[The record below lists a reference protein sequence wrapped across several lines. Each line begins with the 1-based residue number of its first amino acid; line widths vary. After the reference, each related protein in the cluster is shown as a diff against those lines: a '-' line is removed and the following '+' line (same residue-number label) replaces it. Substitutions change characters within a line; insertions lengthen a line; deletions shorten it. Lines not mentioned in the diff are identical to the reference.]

1 MMEERVIR
9 RLNRLI
15 KTGVIKD
22 YAIGG
27 AHAVAYYL
35 EPVKTLDVD
44 IFIFAKSDQ
53 DFYVLRTYIKKSGFK
68 IRGTHVIMDD
78 IPVHFLPGSLH
89 PFINEAVRR
98 AKKIK
103 VGGLPTKV
111 LALEYLIV
119 SLLMAFRLK
128 DKMVIPD
135 LLERADMEK
144 LKTIIERFC
153 DEETP
158 LDQRLQRILEH
169 I

>member
-1 MMEERVIR
+1 MEEKVIK
-9 RLNRLI
+9 RLNRLKEI
-15 KTGVIKD
+15 GVIKD

-35 EPVKTLDVD
+35 EPVKTLDLD
-44 IFIFAKSDQ
+44 IFVFAGSDE
-53 DFYVLRTYIKKSGFK
+53 DFYIFRTYIKKAGFRM
-68 IRGTHVIMDD
+68 RGTHVIVDN

-98 AKKIK
+98 AKRIRIRNI
-103 VGGLPTKV
+103 PTKV
-111 LALEYLIV
+111 LTVEYLIV

-135 LLERADMEK
+135 LLGLADMEK
-144 LKTIIERFC
+144 LRGMIERFG

-158 LDQRLQRILEH
+158 LDQRLQRILESV
-169 I
+169 